1 MLGAA
6 CREQVGD
13 CRGPDGRGKKEPERR
28 SSGSVLRTEWE
39 SSWGTLASV
48 PCLTW
53 SGWGGQAQHF
63 RQEPRGCVPFRWSE
77 VLRRGWRGGPGRG
90 RAYLG
95 SGPSPSPTDCI
106 LWPLFPHLGS
116 CPLCSCFQHRWFHW
130 GELTP
135 SDKDGKPKV
144 HSIPDSSL
152 VNAGGHSVPQ
162 GGRLGDC
169 LQTSSLLLISPPGIL
184 MTFPFSA
191 CATYLG
197 KLASPLAPMAPVTQ
211 A

>member
-1 MLGAA
+1 MLGAP

-13 CRGPDGRGKKEPERR
+13 GQGPNGRGKKEPERR

-39 SSWGTLASV
+39 SPRGTLASV
-48 PCLTW
+48 PCFTW
-53 SGWGGQAQHF
+53 SRWGGQAQHF
-63 RQEPRGCVPFRWSE
+63 RQEPTGCVPFSWSE
-77 VLRRGWRGGPGRG
+77 VLRRGWRRGSGRR

-106 LWPLFPHLGS
+106 LWPFFPCLGS
-116 CPLCSCFQHRWFHW
+116 CPLCICFQHRWFHW

-144 HSIPDSSL
+144 HSIPGSSL
-152 VNAGGHSVPQ
+152 VNAGGYSVLQ

-169 LQTSSLLLISPPGIL
+169 PQTSV
-184 MTFPFSA
+184 SA
-191 CATYLG
+191 TELSSRNFND
-197 KLASPLAPMAPVTQ
+197 LPVFGLCHLSR
-211 A
+211 